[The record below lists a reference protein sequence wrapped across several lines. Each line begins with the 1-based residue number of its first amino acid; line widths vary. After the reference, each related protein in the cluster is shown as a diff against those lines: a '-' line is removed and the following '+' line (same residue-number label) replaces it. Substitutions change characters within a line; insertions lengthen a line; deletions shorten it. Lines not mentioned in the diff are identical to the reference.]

1 MKAEELINN
10 LMIGD
15 WFRGSDSTPIRITVI
30 DSWDMVVKDQEDL
43 RVEIGDLQPIPLTED
58 ILKSNGF
65 EYFDSGKGD
74 DWKGFVECSDKGGLY
89 SVRVLANTNGGFKC
103 MILVE
108 GKTGNRDEIYVTV
121 NYVHQLQHLLRVSGL
136 NDLADNF
143 KIE

>member
-1 MKAEELINN
+1 MEAKE

-15 WFRGSDSTPIRITVI
+15 WVSVSMAIPNGSVFEWTDFKNLQIGSIDQVDRGYMRCV
-30 DSWDMVVKDQEDL
+30 
-43 RVEIGDLQPIPLTED
+43 PIPLTFD
-58 ILKSNGF
+58 ILKANGF

-121 NYVHQLQHLLRVSGL
+121 YYVHQFQHLLRVSGL
-136 NDLADNF
+136 SDLADKL